1 MSPVQSAPMRITWHR
16 GDHHDH
22 AADRPEPAWATGRP
36 VETAGALR
44 IAAPKAAELVHP
56 ADHVAA

>member
-1 MSPVQSAPMRITWHR
+1 MRISWHR

-22 AADRPEPAWATGRP
+22 AADRPEPAWAAGRP
-36 VETAGALR
+36 VETGGALR

-56 ADHVAA
+56 EDHVAA

>member
-1 MSPVQSAPMRITWHR
+1 MCTIAGMRISWHR

-22 AADRPEPAWATGRP
+22 AAERPEPAWAAGRP

-56 ADHVAA
+56 ETHAAA

>member
-1 MSPVQSAPMRITWHR
+1 MRISWHR
-16 GDHHDH
+16 GDHHDP
-22 AADRPEPAWATGRP
+22 AVERPEPAWASGRP

-56 ADHVAA
+56 EAHAAA